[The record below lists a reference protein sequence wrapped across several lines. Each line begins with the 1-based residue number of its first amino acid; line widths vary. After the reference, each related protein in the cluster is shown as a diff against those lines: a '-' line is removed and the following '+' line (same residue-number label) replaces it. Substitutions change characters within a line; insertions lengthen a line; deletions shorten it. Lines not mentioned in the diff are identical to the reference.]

1 MSAVWGAV
9 AAAFDVLGR
18 AVFVLDES
26 FVVLRVSECL
36 NGWACDGATDRAVGK
51 HLGEILGQHL
61 FDPEGGIEAALRRG
75 SREEGRRAFL
85 HCPLTGVRLVSLTAA
100 PVDPKRAAAL
110 AEGARYL
117 VVIRPVEQTEQ
128 GRTETG
134 DALVARS
141 AAMLQIVDLVEA
153 LYRSSATVL
162 ITGESGTG
170 KEVVARALHI
180 HSPNRMGPFVA
191 VNCAALPADL
201 LESELF
207 GHARGAFTGAIRDR
221 AGRFET
227 AGEGTLFLDE
237 IGDMPASLQAKLLR
251 VLQERSFERLGENS
265 SRRFGARVIAATN
278 VDLSEAVRLGRFR
291 EDLYYRL
298 RVVPIH
304 VPPLRERSEDIEPLA
319 IHLLERIGSRTG
331 RALRLSPDLIVE
343 LKAQSWPGNV
353 RELENALEYA
363 SAVAQGQ
370 TVQRENLPPDLSA
383 DETRSSIRPLSDR
396 APGKDQLGGL
406 AEAEQPQEADR
417 ILAELERHRWRRGNV
432 ARALGLSRTTLWRK
446 MKALGL
452 E

>member
-1 MSAVWGAV
+1 MGDVWGAV

-18 AVFVLDES
+18 AAFVLDDS
-26 FVVLRVSECL
+26 FVVLRVSDCL
-36 NGWACDGATDRAVGK
+36 NGWACDGATERAVGK

-61 FDPEGGIEAALRRG
+61 FDPEDGIEAALRRG
-75 SREEGRRAFL
+75 GREEGRRAFL
-85 HCPLTGVRLVSLTAA
+85 HCPLTGVRLVSMTAA
-100 PVDPKRAAAL
+100 PVDPRQAAAL

-117 VVIRPVEQTEQ
+117 VVIRPVEQTQQ
-128 GRTETG
+128 GRTETS

-141 AAMLQIVDLVEA
+141 AGMLQIIELVEA
-153 LYRSSATVL
+153 LHRSSATVL

-170 KEVVARALHI
+170 KEVVARALHT
-180 HSPNRMGPFVA
+180 HSPNRKGPFVA

-221 AGRFET
+221 DGRFET

-251 VLQERSFERLGENS
+251 VLQERSFERLGEDHP
-265 SRRFGARVIAATN
+265 RRFGARVIAATN
-278 VDLSEAVRLGRFR
+278 VNLGEAVRLGRFR
-291 EDLYYRL
+291 EDLFYRL

-304 VPPLRERSEDIEPLA
+304 VPPLRERPEDIEPLA
-319 IHLLERIGSRTG
+319 GHLLERIGGRTG

-343 LKAQSWPGNV
+343 LKGQGWPGNV

-363 SAVAQGQ
+363 SAIAQGQ
-370 TVQRENLPPDLSA
+370 TIQREDLPPGLQG
-383 DETRSSIRPLSDR
+383 DEPSSSSQPASHA
-396 APGKDQLGGL
+396 APGPGAPSALK
-406 AEAEQPQEADR
+406 EAGQPEADR